1 MVPKPAGSL
10 MLFST
15 GYGLVRVG
23 ISGGNIGVNVYDSQQ
38 STVS

>member
-15 GYGLVRVG
+15 GYGLG